1 MLSLNR
7 YKERVDSKDKFLI
20 SSKFNHATQMVEVFD
35 FSKRLSP
42 KRKEEFAKLLKRLS
56 RQIGFKVSSRGWC
69 YIMEQHGFINKNQF
83 DKIDDAINDCRRK
96 GLIPVDFV
104 AEEDARLF
112 KGVQPID
119 GGDKTMND
127 ILEWMLRDAL
137 DGSKYFQPKWWE
149 SEKYY
154 IQMVVE
160 KIDLV
165 TLFEP
170 VCNKYKI
177 PIANAKGWSSILQR
191 AQYCR
196 RYKEAEEMGLKCV
209 LLYCGDHDPD
219 GGRISDTLRANLEQ
233 ISEIVWS
240 DGGVGWHPDNLIID
254 RFGLNLDYIE
264 DNNLTWIDNLI
275 TGSGKNLA
283 DEKHPNHELPY
294 VQEYLQDIGE
304 RKCEANAIVVTP
316 GPARQLCK
324 EAIEKYL
331 GPDATDRFA
340 KTTEQMRKDYAETLR
355 NSGVGEPIAKYLDVD
370 IDDYNGEN
378 DTDEDTDEDV
388 DDES

>member
-1 MLSLNR
+1 M
-7 YKERVDSKDKFLI
+7 
-20 SSKFNHATQMVEVFD
+20 AEVFD
-35 FSKRLSP
+35 FSKRLSA
-42 KRKEEFAKLLKRLS
+42 KRKEEFAELLKELS

-69 YIMEQHGFINKNQF
+69 YIMEQRRLINKNQF
-83 DKIDDAINDCRRK
+83 DRIDDAINDCRRK

-104 AEEDARLF
+104 AEEDSRMF
-112 KGVQPID
+112 KGVEPIE
-119 GGDKTMND
+119 GGDKTMED
-127 ILEWMLRDAL
+127 ILEWMLRDTL
-137 DGSKYFQPKWWE
+137 DGSNYFKPKWWE

-170 VCNKYKI
+170 VCRDYMI

-196 RYKEAEEMGLKCV
+196 RFKEAEDAGLQCV

-233 ISEIVWS
+233 IAEIRWK
-240 DGGVGWHPDNLIID
+240 DGETGWNPRNLIID
-254 RFGLNLDYIE
+254 RFGLNFDYIE
-264 DNNLTWIDNLI
+264 ENNLTWIDNLI

-283 DEKHPNHELPY
+283 DTKHANHDLAY
-294 VQEYLQDIGE
+294 VQEYLEKVGE

-316 GPARQLCK
+316 VTARQMCR

-331 GPDATDRFA
+331 GNDAPERFDA
-340 KTTEQMRKDYAETLR
+340 IRTQMANDYKQVLKDSDLA
-355 NSGVGEPIAKYLDVD
+355 GPIAKYLGVD
-370 IDDYNGEN
+370 IDDYMPGKKDDDDD
-378 DTDEDTDEDV
+378 DTDYDED
-388 DDES
+388 DE

>member
-1 MLSLNR
+1 M
-7 YKERVDSKDKFLI
+7 
-20 SSKFNHATQMVEVFD
+20 AEVFD
-35 FSKRLSP
+35 FSKRLGP
-42 KRKEEFAKLLKRLS
+42 KRKQEFAELLKRLS
-56 RQIGFKVSSRGWC
+56 KQIGFKVSSRGWC
-69 YIMEQHGFINKNQF
+69 YIMEQHGFINKSQF

-104 AEEDARLF
+104 AEEDARMF
-112 KGVQPID
+112 KGVEPID
-119 GGDKTMND
+119 GGDQSMED
-127 ILEWMLRDAL
+127 ILEWMCRDLL
-137 DGSKYFQPKWWE
+137 DASNYFKPKWWE
-149 SEKYY
+149 NETYY

-170 VCNKYKI
+170 VCKKCNI

-196 RYKEAEEMGLKCV
+196 RYKEAEDMGLQCV

-233 ISEIVWS
+233 ISEIEWS
-240 DGGVGWHPDNLIID
+240 DGEVGWNPANLIID
-254 RFGLNLDYIE
+254 RFGLNYDYIKKNE
-264 DNNLTWIDNLI
+264 LTWIDNLI

-283 DEKHPNHELPY
+283 DKNHPNFDLPY
-294 VQEYLQDIGE
+294 VKDYLKNIGE

-316 GPARQLCK
+316 LSARQLCK

-331 GPDATDRFA
+331 GPDATDRFD
-340 KTTEQMRKDYAETLR
+340 KVKEQRTKDYKKVLKE
-355 NSGVGEPIAKYLDVD
+355 SGIGGPIATFLDVD
-370 IDDYNGEN
+370 IDDYTGEN
-378 DTDEDTDEDV
+378 DEDEDEEDEDA
-388 DDES
+388 